1 MPRHPHSR
9 ALKLLCDRDSHIAS
23 EFARIGLPPRR
34 ERPPGFPTILRI
46 ILGQQV
52 STAAA
57 NAMWTKMN
65 AAIDPLTPEALLA
78 HNAQSLRPFGLSR
91 QKTVYAL
98 GLAADLV
105 AGRVD
110 LARVETMDDEAAIAE
125 LIKIKGIGRWS
136 AEIYLL
142 FALGRQDIWPAGDLA
157 LQVALQRLKGLRKRP
172 DPKRMIKLAE
182 LWRPHRGAAAH
193 FLWHYYANAPFTDG
207 A

>member
-1 MPRHPHSR
+1 MPRHPYSL
-9 ALKLLCDRDSHIAS
+9 ALKRLVECDPHIAA

-52 STAAA
+52 STSAA
-57 NAMWTKMN
+57 NAMWTKMTAVIN
-65 AAIDPLTPEALLA
+65 PLTPEALLQYQPDA
-78 HNAQSLRPFGLSR
+78 LRPFGLSR
-91 QKTVYAL
+91 QKSAYAL
-98 GLAADLV
+98 GLAGDLV

-110 LARVETMDDEAAIAE
+110 LARVEALEDEAAIAE

-142 FALGRQDIWPAGDLA
+142 FALGRQDIWPSGDLA

-182 LWRPHRGAAAH
+182 VWRPHRGAAAH
-193 FLWHYYANAPFTDG
+193 FLWHYYANAPLTN
-207 A
+207 

>member
-1 MPRHPHSR
+1 MASPRTQPR
-9 ALKLLCDRDSHIAS
+9 LAALAARDPHIAA

-57 NAMWTKMN
+57 NAMWAKMT
-65 AAIDPLTPEALLA
+65 AAIDPLTPEALMA
-78 HNAQSLRPFGLSR
+78 HNAETLRPFGLSR
-91 QKTVYAL
+91 QKTAYAL
-98 GLAADLV
+98 GLAGDLV
-105 AGRVD
+105 SGRVD
-110 LARVETMDDEAAIAE
+110 LARVEAMEDEEAIAE

-136 AEIYLL
+136 AEVYLL
-142 FALGRQDIWPAGDLA
+142 FALGRKDIWPAGDLA

-182 LWRPHRGAAAH
+182 IWRPHRGAAAH
-193 FLWHYYANAPFTDG
+193 FLWHYYANAPLTD
-207 A
+207 

>member
-1 MPRHPHSR
+1 MPRHPQSL
-9 ALKLLCDRDSHIAS
+9 ALKFLAARDPHIGA

-52 STAAA
+52 STSAA
-57 NAMWTKMN
+57 NAMWTKMT
-65 AAIDPLTPEALLA
+65 AVIDPLTPEALLQYQPDA
-78 HNAQSLRPFGLSR
+78 LRPFGLSR
-91 QKTVYAL
+91 QKSAYAL
-98 GLAADLV
+98 GLAGDLV

-110 LARVETMDDEAAIAE
+110 LARVEALDDEAAIAE

-142 FALGRQDIWPAGDLA
+142 FALRRQDIWPSGDLA

-182 LWRPHRGAAAH
+182 VWRPHRGAAAH
-193 FLWHYYANAPFTDG
+193 FLWHYYANAPLTN
-207 A
+207 

>member
-1 MPRHPHSR
+1 MPRHPYSL
-9 ALKLLCDRDSHIAS
+9 ALKRLVECDPHIAA

-52 STAAA
+52 STSAA
-57 NAMWTKMN
+57 NAMWTKMT
-65 AAIDPLTPEALLA
+65 AVIDPLTPEALLQYQPDA
-78 HNAQSLRPFGLSR
+78 LRPFGLSR
-91 QKTVYAL
+91 QKSAYAL
-98 GLAADLV
+98 GLAGDLV

-110 LARVETMDDEAAIAE
+110 LARVEALEDEAAIAE

-142 FALGRQDIWPAGDLA
+142 FALRRQDIWPSGDLA

-182 LWRPHRGAAAH
+182 VWRPHRGAAAH
-193 FLWHYYANAPFTDG
+193 FLWHYYANAPLTN
-207 A
+207 

>member
-65 AAIDPLTPEALLA
+65 AAIDPLTPEALLR
-78 HNAQSLRPFGLSR
+78 HNAESLRPFGLSR
-91 QKTVYAL
+91 QKTAYAL

-105 AGRVD
+105 EGRVD
-110 LARVETMDDEAAIAE
+110 LARVETMEDEAAIAE

-142 FALGRQDIWPAGDLA
+142 FALGRKDIWPAGDLA
-157 LQVALQRLKGLRKRP
+157 LQVALQKLKGLRKRP
-172 DPKRMIKLAE
+172 DPKRMVKLAE
-182 LWRPHRGAAAH
+182 AWRPHRGAAAH
-193 FLWHYYANAPFTDG
+193 FLWHYYANAPLTN
-207 A
+207 

>member
-1 MPRHPHSR
+1 MPRHPHS
-9 ALKLLCDRDSHIAS
+9 LSLQELCARDPHIAA

-57 NAMWTKMN
+57 NAMWAKMT
-65 AAIDPLTPEALLA
+65 AAIDPLTPEALMT
-78 HNAQSLRPFGLSR
+78 HNADSLRPFGLSR
-91 QKTVYAL
+91 QKTAYAL
-98 GLAADLV
+98 GLAGDLV

-110 LARVETMDDEAAIAE
+110 LARVETMGDEEAIAE

-136 AEIYLL
+136 AEVYLL
-142 FALGRQDIWPAGDLA
+142 FALGRKDIWPAGDLA

-182 LWRPHRGAAAH
+182 SWRPHRGAAAH
-193 FLWHYYANAPFTDG
+193 FLWHYYANAPLTD
-207 A
+207 

>member
-1 MPRHPHSR
+1 MPRHPYSL
-9 ALKLLCDRDSHIAS
+9 ALKRLVECDPHIAA

-52 STAAA
+52 STSAA
-57 NAMWTKMN
+57 NAMWTKMT
-65 AAIDPLTPEALLA
+65 AAIDPLTPEALLEYQPDA
-78 HNAQSLRPFGLSR
+78 LRPFGLSR
-91 QKTVYAL
+91 QKSAYAL
-98 GLAADLV
+98 GLAGDLV
-105 AGRVD
+105 AGRLD
-110 LARVETMDDEAAIAE
+110 LARVEALEDEAAIAE

-142 FALGRQDIWPAGDLA
+142 FALRRQDIWPSGDLA

-182 LWRPHRGAAAH
+182 VWRPHRGAAAH
-193 FLWHYYANAPFTDG
+193 FLWHYYANAPLTN
-207 A
+207 

>member
-1 MPRHPHSR
+1 MPRHPYSLS
-9 ALKLLCDRDSHIAS
+9 LKELCTRDPHIAA

-57 NAMWTKMN
+57 NAMWAKMT
-65 AAIDPLTPEALLA
+65 AAIDPLTPEALMA
-78 HNAQSLRPFGLSR
+78 YDADSLRPFGLSR
-91 QKTVYAL
+91 QKTAYAL

-110 LARVETMDDEAAIAE
+110 LARVETMADEDAIAE

-142 FALGRQDIWPAGDLA
+142 FALGRRDIWPAGDLA
-157 LQVALQRLKGLRKRP
+157 LQVALQRLKGLRQRP

-182 LWRPHRGAAAH
+182 VWRPHRGAAAH
-193 FLWHYYANAPFTDG
+193 FLWHYYANAPLTN
-207 A
+207 

>member
-1 MPRHPHSR
+1 MPRHPHSL
-9 ALKLLCDRDSHIAS
+9 ALKFLASRDAHIAA

-52 STAAA
+52 STSAA
-57 NAMWTKMN
+57 NAMWAKMT
-65 AAIDPLTPEALLA
+65 AVIDPLTPEALLQYQPA
-78 HNAQSLRPFGLSR
+78 ALRPFGLSR
-91 QKTVYAL
+91 QKSAYAL
-98 GLAADLV
+98 GLAGDLV

-110 LARVETMDDEAAIAE
+110 LARVEALEDEDAIAE

-136 AEIYLL
+136 AEVYLL
-142 FALGRQDIWPAGDLA
+142 FALGRKDIWPAGDLA

-182 LWRPHRGAAAH
+182 MWRPHRGAAAH
-193 FLWHYYANAPFTDG
+193 FLWHYYANAPLTN
-207 A
+207 

>member
-1 MPRHPHSR
+1 MPRHPYSL
-9 ALKLLCDRDSHIAS
+9 ALKRLAECDPHIAA

-52 STAAA
+52 STSAA
-57 NAMWTKMN
+57 NAMWSKMT
-65 AAIDPLTPEALLA
+65 AVIDPLTPEALLQYQPGA
-78 HNAQSLRPFGLSR
+78 LRPFGLSR
-91 QKTVYAL
+91 QKSAYAL
-98 GLAADLV
+98 GLADDLV

-110 LARVETMDDEAAIAE
+110 LARVETLDDEAAIAE

-142 FALGRQDIWPAGDLA
+142 FALRRQDIWPSGDLA

-182 LWRPHRGAAAH
+182 VWRPHRGAAAH
-193 FLWHYYANAPFTDG
+193 FLWHYYANAPLTN
-207 A
+207 

>member
-1 MPRHPHSR
+1 MPRHPHSL
-9 ALKLLCDRDSHIAS
+9 ALKRLADCDPHIAA

-52 STAAA
+52 STSAA
-57 NAMWTKMN
+57 NAMWTKMT
-65 AAIDPLTPEALLA
+65 AVIDPLTPEALLQYQPDA
-78 HNAQSLRPFGLSR
+78 LRPFGLSR
-91 QKTVYAL
+91 QKSAYAL
-98 GLAADLV
+98 GLAGDLV

-110 LARVETMDDEAAIAE
+110 LARVEALDDEAAIAE

-142 FALGRQDIWPAGDLA
+142 FALRRQDIWPSGDLA

-172 DPKRMIKLAE
+172 DPKRMVKLAE
-182 LWRPHRGAAAH
+182 VWRPHRGAAAH
-193 FLWHYYANAPFTDG
+193 FLWHYYANAPLTN
-207 A
+207 

>member
-1 MPRHPHSR
+1 MPRHPHSL
-9 ALKLLCDRDSHIAS
+9 ALKHLAARDPRIAA

-52 STAAA
+52 STSAA
-57 NAMWTKMN
+57 NAMWTKMT
-65 AAIDPLTPEALLA
+65 AVIDPLTPEALLQYQPDA
-78 HNAQSLRPFGLSR
+78 LRPFGLSR
-91 QKTVYAL
+91 QKSAYAL
-98 GLAADLV
+98 GLAGDLV

-110 LARVETMDDEAAIAE
+110 LARVEALEDEAAIAE

-142 FALGRQDIWPAGDLA
+142 FALGRKDIWPAGDLA

-182 LWRPHRGAAAH
+182 VWRPHRGAAAH
-193 FLWHYYANAPFTDG
+193 FLWHYYANAPLTN
-207 A
+207 